1 MEGTETPNTGE
12 FNRLAGWRRR
22 IQETLKYVPSGQSIP
37 EESWRS
43 RHRNIV
49 VLILAHVPFLFVL
62 GTFEGTES
70 VVTGATI
77 PAIPLSYLLV
87 ELAIVVAFALA
98 AAVPRFSRRARTA
111 LATTGLLSAS
121 VVLVHV
127 SGGFIEAHF
136 HFFVGMAVVAV
147 YEDWLPFALG
157 IGYVVLTHGG
167 FGMVNPSR
175 VYNHTAAINN
185 PWAWGF
191 IHGIFVLALAIA
203 LMSHWYSTERS
214 REEAREQL
222 REARERSREIE
233 DLEAKQAEIEEARAQ
248 AQEMKAE
255 AEARQTE
262 IERAN
267 EHLEA
272 TADAYST
279 KIRQAADGDLTIRL
293 DDGVES
299 DAMAQIAASF
309 NEMIEDTATAMTEL
323 QSFAETVTDA
333 SVEATSGT
341 EEAANASEEVSEAVE
356 EIASAAADQREML
369 EAASEEMSNL
379 SASVEEVAASA
390 ETVAERSHE
399 TARIAEESEETAQR
413 AIEDA
418 RDARTAIDS
427 TVQSVESL
435 EERMAEIGEIVDLI
449 GDIAEQ
455 TNMLALNA
463 NIEAARAG
471 GEDGGDGFAVVAE
484 EVKGLA
490 EQTQKSAADIEALI
504 ADVTSQTERTV
515 EQARTAE
522 QYVLEE
528 VQAAEA
534 VAEAFEQVATNAEET
549 DEGIQEINRAT
560 DEQATSTESVV
571 SSIENVAD
579 VSHRVAE
586 ESESASAAA
595 QQQAAS
601 MSQVSTTVESL
612 NDRADR
618 LRSLLSTFE
627 VEARDAKTDSSDVA
641 VGDGGRAE

>member
-1 MEGTETPNTGE
+1 MESTETPKTRE
-12 FNRLAGWRRR
+12 YTRWIGWRHRL
-22 IQETLKYVPSGQSIP
+22 QETLKYVPSGQSIP

-49 VLILAHVPFLFVL
+49 VLILIHVPFLFLL
-62 GTFEGTES
+62 GTFEGTET

-77 PAIPLSYLLV
+77 PAIPLAHLLV

-98 AAVPRFSRRARTA
+98 ASVPRFSRRVRTA

-157 IGYVVLTHGG
+157 IGYVVLTHGV

-214 REEAREQL
+214 REEAREKL
-222 REARERSREIE
+222 REAREKSREIE
-233 DLEAKQAEIEEARAQ
+233 DLEAKQAEIEEAQAQ

-255 AEARQTE
+255 AEARQAE

-267 EHLEA
+267 ERLEA

-279 KIRQAADGDLTIRL
+279 EIRRAADGDLTVRL

-299 DAMAQIAASF
+299 DAMAQIAAAF
-309 NEMIEDTATAMTEL
+309 NEMVTETATTTTEL
-323 QSFAETVTDA
+323 QSFAETVAEA
-333 SVEATSGT
+333 SAEATAGT
-341 EEAANASEEVSEAVE
+341 DEAANASEEVSAAVE

-369 EAASEEMSNL
+369 EAASGEMSNL

-390 ETVAERSHE
+390 ETVAERSQE
-399 TARIAEESEETAQR
+399 TARIAEESEATAQR

-418 RDARTAIDS
+418 QDARTAIDS
-427 TVQSVESL
+427 TVESVESL
-435 EERMAEIGEIVDLI
+435 EERMAEIGDIVDLI
-449 GDIAEQ
+449 GDIADQ

-471 GEDGGDGFAVVAE
+471 GEDGDGFAVVAE

-490 EQTQKSAADIEALI
+490 EQTQASAADIEVLI
-504 ADVTSQTERTV
+504 DDVTSQTERTV
-515 EQARTAE
+515 EKARTAE

-528 VQAAEA
+528 LEAAEA

-560 DEQATSTESVV
+560 DEQATATESIV
-571 SSIENVAD
+571 SSIEDVAD
-579 VSHRVAE
+579 GSRTVAQ
-586 ESESASAAA
+586 ESEGASAAA

-612 NDRADR
+612 SDRADR
-618 LRSLLSTFE
+618 LRTLLSTFE
-627 VEARDAKTDSSDVA
+627 VEARAAEADSPDVA
-641 VGDGGRAE
+641 MGDGGRAE